1 MDIKVFIKKALMHI
15 SEGENETN
23 RHIKL
28 IFTENCIFAL
38 KIVTLN
44 KRDLWI

>member
-28 IFTENCIFAL
+28 IFTGNLYLC
-38 KIVTLN
+38 TQN
-44 KRDLWI
+44 SNPQ